1 MDVRELDAA
10 RADAATR
17 TLIVAVASLAPGDAL
32 TKAELFAH
40 KQALCVEL
48 ENAEAMLRERPH
60 AERAGLPMHECHTII
75 QRKDRLVAAI
85 RECNRR
91 LKAIHIAEDDRA
103 AEVKAKIIARAGN
116 PALYAPVLIVR
127 GLLEIIGRRQSEGF
141 GLSAEETRVLSG
153 AEKWLA
159 SHYDAPSEV
168 SRG

>member
-1 MDVRELDAA
+1 MDA
-10 RADAATR
+10 RTEGPAR
-17 TLIVAVASLAPGDAL
+17 RLIVAVASPEPADTL
-32 TKAELFAH
+32 TKAGLFAH
-40 KQALCVEL
+40 KRALCVEL

-75 QRKDRLVAAI
+75 QHRDRLVAAI

-91 LKAIHIAEDDRA
+91 LKAIHIAEDNRA
-103 AEVKAKIIARAGN
+103 AEAKAKIIARAGN

-127 GLLEIIGRRQSEGF
+127 GLLELIGRRQGEGF
-141 GLSAEETRVLSG
+141 GLSTEEARTLSG